1 MNAIRSQRF
10 IIIFTAL
17 FLASAAG
24 ALASYE
30 LKTVTPEVDH
40 AIAARQARYSNMQV
54 LKAQGSV
61 GENNRGYTEIIKPA
75 PGAGD
80 IVAAENQ
87 DRQTIY
93 STIAI
98 QNNLGASGLGI
109 VETVFAEVQ
118 RDKTRPGDWIQMPS
132 GDWVQKS

>member
-10 IIIFTAL
+10 LIILTA
-17 FLASAAG
+17 FFIANTAG

-30 LKTVTPEVDH
+30 LKTVTPEVDR
-40 AIAARQARYSNMQV
+40 AIAARQARYPDLQV

-61 GENNRGYTEIIKPA
+61 GENNRGYAEIIKPA
-75 PGAGD
+75 AGAGD
-80 IVAAENQ
+80 IVSAENQ

-118 RDKTRPGDWIQMPS
+118 RDKTRPGDWIQTPS
-132 GDWVQKS
+132 GEWVQKS